1 MPTAWSGISA
11 ITNPIHITGNDMTD
25 IHTDQGSVLPA
36 GASALVVTE
45 DGEFTFYLSDKD
57 PEAPVSRN
65 VQLLVAVLLRS
76 EDPRWVEEMI
86 SVLDDHPAC

>member
-1 MPTAWSGISA
+1 
-11 ITNPIHITGNDMTD
+11 MTD
-25 IHTDQGSVLPA
+25 INTDQGSVLPS

-76 EDPRWVEEMI
+76 EDLEWVEEMI
-86 SVLDDHPAC
+86 SVFADHPAC